1 MTHAVGQLVAN
12 QSSPSLVTPH
22 ISVAALWDLC
32 NKVKVTER
40 STPSDQL
47 NHQRK
52 PLHPITSTPAVV
64 FRLTSKLVSGP
75 RAIPRRLALID
86 GFGKGSRT
94 HRVDI
99 LSWRALRTCRR
110 NHFYSSLHPSAATSL
125 QSCTGVFEGG
135 WCCQLQGVVFLPSI
149 SSPGKL

>member
-1 MTHAVGQLVAN
+1 LVA
-12 QSSPSLVTPH
+12 L
-22 ISVAALWDLC
+22 LWDWC
-32 NKVKVTER
+32 NKVTER

-47 NHQRK
+47 NQRK
-52 PLHPITSTPAVV
+52 PLRSTTSSPTVV
-64 FRLTSKLVSGP
+64 FRLTSKLVSGY

-94 HRVDI
+94 RRVDI

-110 NHFYSSLHPSAATSL
+110 NHFSSSLHPSAPTSL
-125 QSCTGVFEGG
+125 QSGTGVFEGR